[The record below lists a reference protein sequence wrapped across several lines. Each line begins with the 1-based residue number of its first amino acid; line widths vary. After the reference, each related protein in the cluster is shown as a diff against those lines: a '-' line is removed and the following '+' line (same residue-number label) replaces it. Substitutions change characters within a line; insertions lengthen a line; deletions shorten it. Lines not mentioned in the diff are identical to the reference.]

1 MTWITSAIS
10 AVRQRLGVSASP
22 ASFRSRRSKL
32 TYGPATPAETR
43 AKRNALLLSDIE
55 ILRAE
60 LRQAEKSHKRRTHIQ
75 RQIYSARHEILRVGR

>member
-1 MTWITSAIS
+1 MKWITSAIS
-10 AVRQRLGVSASP
+10 AVRQRLGASASP
-22 ASFRSRRSKL
+22 AHFRSKRRADIC
-32 TYGPATPAETR
+32 GPVTPAETR

-75 RQIYSARHEILRVGR
+75 RQIYSARHEILRNG